1 MKIENCTLGLSL
13 SYSQWIQSA
22 QHKIMWKIDINWT
35 QMDRDL
41 TINWCYAIPCI
52 NSLWIGIENCQR
64 KSECVLTFNQIYL
77 HGFVAIYAVCFDT
90 TPQYQIAANKYEQN
104 GVSLKNT
111 SNKISTHKIKSIN
124 WRLLTFLSP
133 RSCRISC
140 LRGGTFGWSE
150 YTKFLIEPR
159 NLGSYITLGRANNV
173 NFELYLLGIEIKTKH
188 MIYLYCKCCDG
199 VFVCIYRAVV

>member
-1 MKIENCTLGLSL
+1 
-13 SYSQWIQSA
+13 
-22 QHKIMWKIDINWT
+22 MWKIDINWT

-52 NSLWIGIENCQR
+52 NSLWIGIENCQQ
-64 KSECVLTFNQIYL
+64 KTECVLTFNQIYL

-90 TPQYQIAANKYEQN
+90 TSTISNCGQQKWTKM
-104 GVSLKNT
+104 VCHRKNT
-111 SNKISTHKIKSIN
+111 WNKISTHKIKSRN

-173 NFELYLLGIEIKTKH
+173 NFELYLLGIEIETKQ
-188 MIYLYCKCCDG
+188 MIYLYCMCCDG
-199 VFVCIYRAVV
+199 VCVCI